1 MCTLDHTK
9 HYSGDGPQYLPFPQ
23 ETLVQIIGYLDK
35 ACDRGNARLACK
47 GFAEAGLPSLT
58 YTVNLS
64 IAGGLLDR
72 AQAIVQHP
80 VVAKYITQMVCSG
93 TQLLSGGVNSDNFT
107 AWYGSMGHRTEIPGP
122 LSNIYEQFVSR
133 DEKEKRVIHSGL
145 DETTFLLALRE
156 LVNLER
162 ITFTD
167 VPLVEANHDL
177 ARPQWPGVESARE
190 VWERASPYQMLDM
203 LIQSL
208 CTRGTDLQQLKIVG
222 SSYAVQDTIFSN
234 ASEQRY
240 GHMLKV
246 FDRLRYFELSVIVP
260 DVPIPEDAQPL
271 AYGSLGDLLIRAK
284 FLSALKLISSYW
296 PEPPN
301 EDDCPPMLDIATL
314 LQGFRWRHLK
324 HLTLRGFLM
333 IGHEDLLH
341 VFDRHRATLESVEL
355 MAVRILHHPDPQD
368 TICEAWKHLF
378 DGLQRRGIIFRTLII
393 SVLQDCYNL
402 DGHFTQPDNPA
413 YHGEKMLKYLRQ
425 GGINPLEPAL
435 PDSDDVA

>member
-9 HYSGDGPQYLPFPQ
+9 HYSGDGPQCLPFPQ
-23 ETLVQIIGYLDK
+23 ETLVQIIGCLDK

-72 AQAIVQHP
+72 AQAIAQHP

-93 TQLLSGGVNSDNFT
+93 TQLLSSGVTSDNFT
-107 AWYGSMGHRTEIPGP
+107 TWYGSMGHRTEFPEL

-133 DEKEKRVIHSGL
+133 DEKEKSIVHSGF
-145 DETTFLLALRE
+145 DKSTFLLALQS

-162 ITFTD
+162 ITLTD

-190 VWERASPYQMLDM
+190 VWDSSSPYQLFDM
-203 LIQSL
+203 VMESL
-208 CTRGTDLQQLKIVG
+208 CTRGTNLQQLRIVG
-222 SSYAVQDTIFSN
+222 SSCAVQDTIFSN
-234 ASEQRY
+234 SSEQRY
-240 GHMLKV
+240 GHMLRV
-246 FDRLRYFELSVIVP
+246 FAKLRYLELSVIVP
-260 DVPIPEDAQPL
+260 DVPTPEDAQPL
-271 AYGSLGDLLIRAK
+271 TYGSLGDLLTHAK

-296 PEPPN
+296 PEPLN
-301 EDDCPPMLDIATL
+301 ADDCPPMLDIATL

-324 HLTLRGFLM
+324 HLILRGFLM

-341 VFDRHRATLESVEL
+341 VFDRHRETLENVEL

-368 TICEAWKHLF
+368 TICEAWRHLF
-378 DGLQRRGIIFRTLII
+378 DKLQRRGITFRTLTL
-393 SVLQDCYNL
+393 SVLQDCYSL

-413 YHGEKMLKYLRQ
+413 YHGEQMLKYLRQ
-425 GGINPLEPAL
+425 GGINPLKPAL
-435 PDSDDVA
+435 SDSDEEA

>member
-1 MCTLDHTK
+1 MGTLDHTK
-9 HYSGDGPQYLPFPQ
+9 HYSGDGPQCLPFPQ
-23 ETLVQIIGYLDK
+23 EILVQIIGELDT

-72 AQAIVQHP
+72 AQAIAQHP

-122 LSNIYEQFVSR
+122 FSNIYEQYVSR
-133 DEKEKRVIHSGL
+133 DEKEKRIIHSGL
-145 DETTFLLALRE
+145 DQTIFLLALRE
-156 LVNLER
+156 FVNLER

-167 VPLVEANHDL
+167 VPLVEANRDL

-190 VWERASPYQMLDM
+190 VWAPASPYQMFDM
-203 LIQSL
+203 ITQSL
-208 CTRGTDLQQLKIVG
+208 CTRGTNLQQLKIVG

-234 ASEQRY
+234 ASEQHYR
-240 GHMLKV
+240 HMLEV
-246 FDRLRYFELSVIVP
+246 FGKLRCLELSVIVP

-271 AYGSLGDLLIRAK
+271 TYGSLGDLLTHAK
-284 FLSALKLISSYW
+284 FLSTLKLVSSYW

-314 LQGFRWRHLK
+314 LQGCRWRHLN

-341 VFDRHRATLESVEL
+341 VFDRHRETLENVEL

-378 DGLQRRGIIFRTLII
+378 DGLQRRGIIFRTLTL
-393 SVLQDCYNL
+393 SVLQDCYKL

-413 YHGEKMLKYLRQ
+413 YHGVKMLSYLRQ

-435 PDSDDVA
+435 PDSDEVA